1 MTFRQRLIS
10 RFLFLVILAGTLL
23 YWRHDGQLRAA
34 TNGAAPAPADTDT
47 ARLIA
52 TVLGTSPLEENLRK
66 LTDEIGGRVPGTE
79 ANRKGVAW
87 GVKAFRAAGVDEV
100 HTETFSMPVSWSE
113 GKTRLEILAP
123 QPFSVRA
130 VSMAWSR
137 PTPENGIEARV
148 LDLSE
153 GGDDQFARVGG
164 AAKGALV
171 LIHTAVLHTWADLF
185 AEYDNAPPIIERAL
199 HAGAAAILWMS
210 TREHG
215 LLYRHMHSEHGQL
228 SSIPEVML
236 NREDALRMARF
247 LAAGREVRA
256 HLDMPNRAGGP
267 MQVENVIAEI
277 HGADKTGEVV
287 MIGAH
292 LDSWELGT
300 GALDNGCDA
309 ALVIEVARA
318 IRAAGLHPRRT
329 LRFALWNGE
338 EQGLLG
344 SWAYTWAHREAD
356 LDRVAVYLNFDGGVG
371 RFTGYSTGGR
381 AEDLPAL
388 AEILKP
394 VESWGGNAHTA
405 DTTSGSD
412 HVDFLLQ
419 GVPTLD
425 LNQDEGNYIV
435 NYHAS
440 SDTMDKVDI
449 LQLKL
454 QTAYAA
460 VTMLGIANRDERIS
474 RRYTRA
480 EVEALIKEKG
490 FDVYMKRNGIW
501 PQWLKGERGRQ

>member
-1 MTFRQRLIS
+1 MNSQKRLLLALLLCAIPAGPLLFLRLDSRVQAATDGAATSSTETDPARLIS
-10 RFLFLVILAGTLL
+10 A
-23 YWRHDGQLRAA
+23 
-34 TNGAAPAPADTDT
+34 
-47 ARLIA
+47 
-52 TVLGTSPLEENLRK
+52 VLGPSPLEENLRQ
-66 LTDEIGGRVPGTE
+66 LTDGIGGRVPGTE

-87 GVKAFRAAGVDEV
+87 GVEAFRAAGVDEV
-100 HTETFSMPVSWSE
+100 HTENFTMPVAWAE
-113 GKTRLEILAP
+113 GKTRLEVLSP
-123 QPFSVRA
+123 QPISVRV
-130 VSMAWSR
+130 VSMAWSM
-137 PTPENGIEARV
+137 PTPEGGIEARL
-148 LDLSE
+148 LDLGE
-153 GGDDQFARVGG
+153 GGDDEFARAGS
-164 AAKGALV
+164 AAKGALLLV
-171 LIHTAVLHTWADLF
+171 HTAVLHTWADLF
-185 AEYDNAPPIIERAL
+185 TEYDNAPPVIERSRK
-199 HAGAAAILWMS
+199 AGAAAILWMS

-228 SSIPEVML
+228 NTIPEVML
-236 NREDALRMARF
+236 NREDALRLARS

-256 HLDMPNRAGGP
+256 RLDMPNRTGGP
-267 MQVENVIAEI
+267 MQVENVVAEI
-277 HGADKTGEVV
+277 RGADQAGEVV

-292 LDSWELGT
+292 LDSWELGS

-338 EQGLLG
+338 EEGLLG
-344 SWAYTWAHREAD
+344 SWAYTWAHRESD
-356 LDRVAVYLNFDGGVG
+356 LDHIVAYLNFDGGVG
-371 RFTGYSTGGR
+371 RFTGYATGGR
-381 AEDLPAL
+381 TEDLPAL
-388 AEILKP
+388 REILKP

-405 DTTSGSD
+405 DTAGGSD

-425 LNQDEGNYIV
+425 LNQEEGIYIV

-460 VTMLGIANRDERIS
+460 VTMLGIANRDERLG

-480 EVEALIKEKG
+480 EVEALIKAKG
-490 FDVYMKRNGIW
+490 FDTYMKRNGIW
-501 PQWLKGERGRQ
+501 PQWVKGERGRQ